1 MKIHVKTQPKVLCAE
16 AVGGGLRAEIEFLY
30 GNRWDLVTTNSG
42 HEALELL
49 KKHGNE
55 FQFAI
60 IHSLLPVIGGDRL
73 CTKIR
78 ETRNCQ
84 KLPLVLVGEADEEFP
99 AGSIPN
105 IEFIHRPSFR
115 ALLPKVMD
123 RCLAAVDEPWQTFQ
137 PKQAR
142 ALVVDDTKQVRVVI
156 KRYLEQMNIDVQEA
170 GSGFAMEES
179 IRKNRPDFIL
189 LDVMM
194 PTDNG
199 LQVLQRLKAHEQNST
214 IPVIMVS
221 GLDESEVIAD
231 ALELGAVDYITK
243 PICLRRFR
251 ARIKSCLDGIK
262 LRKMEEKRRKE
273 LTLVNTE
280 LREKVEL
287 STQDLK
293 KSHRG
298 MIFALSKLAES
309 RDPET
314 GEHLERLQ
322 EYCRVLC
329 QSMLAAGDYT
339 NQLHPEF
346 IDNLVAASPLHDI
359 GKVGIPDSVLLKP
372 GKLSS
377 EEFETMKRHAQ
388 IGADTLSASAE
399 HFGNNPLLE
408 MGIEIAQFHH
418 EKWDG
423 TGYPLGISGQAI
435 PLSARILALGDVY
448 DALTSKRVY
457 KDAFSHEVS
466 TSIIVEGRGSHFDPK
481 VVDAFLRVENRFREI
496 RRTHD
501 DTEKKEAVTL

>member
-30 GNRWDLVTTNSG
+30 GKRWDLVTTNSG
-42 HEALELL
+42 HEALEIL
-49 KKHGNE
+49 KKHGSE
-55 FQFAI
+55 FKFAI

-73 CTKIR
+73 CLKIK
-78 ETRNCQ
+78 ENRNCE
-84 KLPLVLVGEADEEFP
+84 KLPLIFVGEDDQSVAP
-99 AGSIPN
+99 SGPN

-115 ALLPKVMD
+115 SLLPEAIDRCMAGMD
-123 RCLAAVDEPWQTFQ
+123 RHWHTFQ
-137 PKQAR
+137 PKQAK
-142 ALVVDDTKQVRVVI
+142 ALVVDDTKQVRVVLR
-156 KRYLEQMNIDVQEA
+156 RYLEQMNIDVQEA
-170 GSGFAMEES
+170 DSGFAMETA
-179 IRKNRPDFIL
+179 IGKNRPDFIL

-194 PTDNG
+194 PSDNG
-199 LQVLQRLKAHEQNST
+199 LQVLQRLKAHQSNSS

-221 GLDESEVIAD
+221 GLDESETIAD
-231 ALELGAVDYITK
+231 SLELGAVDYITK

-287 STQDLK
+287 YTHDLK
-293 KSHRG
+293 QSHRG

-329 QSMLAAGDYT
+329 ESMLEAGDYT
-339 NQLHPEF
+339 DILHPEF

-359 GKVGIPDSVLLKP
+359 GKVGIPDAVLLKP

-377 EEFETMKRHAQ
+377 EEFDTMKQHAQ
-388 IGADTLSASAE
+388 IGADTLSASAA

-423 TGYPLGISGQAI
+423 SGYPLGISGEAI

-466 TSIIVEGRGSHFDPK
+466 SSIIVEGRGSHFDPK
-481 VVDAFLRVENRFREI
+481 VVDAFLRVEDQFREI

-501 DTEKKEAVTL
+501 DTEKKEFVTL